1 MSNNIE
7 RRTFS
12 VELRANQEG
21 RSVEGYAAVYNSES
35 NNLGWFTEVIAPGA
49 FREALDRSPDIVA
62 LYNHDENMVLGRRS
76 SGTLEV
82 TEDERGLR
90 YRIPELPKSRED
102 VYEAI
107 KRGDVSK
114 SSFAF
119 TIADGGDSWEERDGK
134 TVRTITK
141 FDRIY
146 DVSPVVY
153 PAYSDTTVAKRSFE
167 QFVESQKPEEKQDPE
182 NGNDN
187 GGYDPDELRSFY
199 DKLDDIRDRM
209 KDFF

>member
-7 RRTFS
+7 RRTFA
-12 VELRANQEG
+12 VELRAADEG

-35 NNLGWFTEVIAPGA
+35 NTLGWFTEVIAPGA
-49 FREALDRSPDIVA
+49 FRDALERSPDIVA
-62 LYNHDENMVLGRRS
+62 LFNHDENMVLGRRS
-76 SGTLEV
+76 AGTLEV
-82 TEDERGLR
+82 TEDESGLR

-107 KRGDVSK
+107 KRGDVNK

-119 TIADGGDSWEERDGK
+119 TIPLGGDKWEERDGK
-134 TVRTITK
+134 TVRTISK

-153 PAYSDTTVAKRSFE
+153 PAYSDTSVAKRSFDQWAE
-167 QFVESQKPEEKQDPE
+167 AQKEETESGKNSGELDQT
-182 NGNDN
+182 
-187 GGYDPDELRSFY
+187 ELRSYY
-199 DKLDDIRDRM
+199 DKLEAI
-209 KDFF
+209 KKKKEELENFF

>member
-1 MSNNIE
+1 MSKQNNIE

-12 VELRANQEG
+12 VELRAADEG
-21 RSVEGYAAVYNSES
+21 RSVEGYAAVYDSES
-35 NNLGWFTEVIAPGA
+35 NTLGWFTEVIAPGA
-49 FREALDRSPDIVA
+49 FRDALERSPDIVA
-62 LYNHDENMVLGRRS
+62 LFNHDQNIVLGRRS

-82 TEDERGLR
+82 NEDSRGLR

-107 KRGDVSK
+107 QRGDVNK

-119 TIADGGDSWEERDGK
+119 TIAEGGDKWEERDGK

-153 PAYSDTTVAKRSFE
+153 PAYSDTTVAQRSFDQWAE
-167 QFVESQKPEEKQDPE
+167 QVKAEQSESEAEQRSEETKAFEEYIERTLQ
-182 NGNDN
+182 
-187 GGYDPDELRSFY
+187 LRKYF
-199 DKLDDIRDRM
+199 L
-209 KDFF
+209 

>member
-7 RRTFS
+7 RRTFA
-12 VELRANQEG
+12 VELRAADDDT

-35 NNLGWFTEVIAPGA
+35 NTLGWFTEVIEPGA
-49 FREALDRSPDIVA
+49 FRDALERSPDIVA

-76 SGTLEV
+76 AGTLEV
-82 TEDERGLR
+82 NEDDTGLR

-119 TIADGGDSWEERDGK
+119 TIAAGGDKWEELDGK

-153 PAYSDTTVAKRSFE
+153 PAYSDTSVAKRSFDIWAK
-167 QFVESQKPEEKQDPE
+167 QVKEEKT
-182 NGNDN
+182 NGKADSKYNEE
-187 GGYDPDELRSFY
+187 ELRAYY
-199 DKLDDIRDRM
+199 DKLETTRERM
-209 KDFF
+209 KEFF

>member
-12 VELRANQEG
+12 VELRAADEG

-35 NNLGWFTEVIAPGA
+35 NTLGWFTEVIAPGA
-49 FREALDRSPDIVA
+49 FRDALERSPDIVA
-62 LYNHDENMVLGRRS
+62 LFNHDENMVLGRRS
-76 SGTLEV
+76 AGTLEV
-82 TEDERGLR
+82 IEDETGLR

-107 KRGDVSK
+107 KRGDVNK

-119 TIADGGDSWEERDGK
+119 TIAPGGDKWEERDGK
-134 TVRTITK
+134 TVRTINK

-153 PAYSDTTVAKRSFE
+153 PAYSDTSVAKRSFDQWAEAQKEDADSGKDSGEE
-167 QFVESQKPEEKQDPE
+167 QRQAEQLKAFNEWLERTLQ
-182 NGNDN
+182 
-187 GGYDPDELRSFY
+187 LRKEF
-199 DKLDDIRDRM
+199 L
-209 KDFF
+209 